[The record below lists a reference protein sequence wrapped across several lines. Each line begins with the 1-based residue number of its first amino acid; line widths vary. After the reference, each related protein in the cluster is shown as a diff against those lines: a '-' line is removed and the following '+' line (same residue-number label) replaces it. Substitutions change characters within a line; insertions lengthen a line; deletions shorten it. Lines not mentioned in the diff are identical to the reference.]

1 MHHQLENEEFQTY
14 VNLPENLYV
23 RNGTLF
29 LKPTL
34 AADRLGEKFLV
45 DGVINLRGEGHRACG
60 GTAVGYPWRYC
71 EDMLYLGCYRDG
83 GSMDSR
89 DLSGDNMTSADLTP
103 KLCLDYCAEA
113 GYTYA
118 GVQYGVECFCG
129 NSFGQFGAAP
139 ESDCTIPC
147 GGDAGQMC
155 GNGWKNSVYTS
166 AGGTCTL
173 ENWSGCYLAG
183 GTCTLENWN
192 GCYLAGGTCTLENW
206 NGCYLAGGT
215 CTLENWNGCYLA
227 GGTCTLE
234 NWSGCYLAG
243 GTCTLENWNGCYL
256 AGGTCTLENWNGC
269 YLAGGTCTLEN
280 WNGCYL
286 AGGTCTLEN
295 WSGCYLAGGTCTLEN
310 WNGCYLA
317 GGTCTLENWNG
328 CYLAGGT
335 CTLENWNGCYL
346 AGGTCTLEN
355 WSDCYLAGGTCTL
368 ENWNGCYLAGGT
380 CTLEN
385 WSGCYLAGSPTQHL
399 PPVLSARLT
408 TANSFSF
415 RYGKVE
421 VIAKM
426 PTGDWIW
433 PGESGIG
440 TGNDELPAVWL
451 LPQAWAYGDWPK
463 SGEIDIVETR
473 VGNRNLYA
481 SWGASLGIDVT
492 TSTLH
497 WGSSGAWPYNGFY
510 KTRAEKEAHTG
521 TYGSDF
527 HKWTMVWTDQYL
539 KFSVDDELMVTVS
552 PPDGFWALGDLLSWF
567 SVDDELMLTVSP
579 PDGFW
584 ALGDF
589 GLPDSDNPW
598 SGAGRMAPFD
608 QDFYLILNVATGGTN
623 GFFMDDYV
631 NMPHPKPWSNSES
644 RSQAMAS
651 FWRARDQ
658 WLPTWSPGT
667 NNGEDAA
674 MQVKSV
680 KVWKFRDL

>member
-1 MHHQLENEEFQTY
+1 MAVFWTPLALLAVLGHATSQGTYLGCYIDHEDVRDFPYVVTWTDLTPQKCIRHCSDLGFDYAGLQYGVECFCGARYGTYGQAPESDCHIACAGGGAHMCGGGWRNSVWSTGAAVLTEDRLDLVFEDNFDTLDFSKWRPEVTAGGGGNEEFQTY

-45 DGVINLRGEGHRACG
+45 DGVINLR
-60 GTAVGYPWRYC
+60 

-129 NSFGQFGAAP
+129 DSFGQFGAAP

-173 ENWSGCYLAG
+173 ENW
-183 GTCTLENWN
+183 N
-192 GCYLAGGTCTLENW
+192 
-206 NGCYLAGGT
+206 
-215 CTLENWNGCYLA
+215 
-227 GGTCTLE
+227 
-234 NWSGCYLAG
+234 
-243 GTCTLENWNGCYL
+243 
-256 AGGTCTLENWNGC
+256 
-269 YLAGGTCTLEN
+269 
-280 WNGCYL
+280 
-286 AGGTCTLEN
+286 
-295 WSGCYLAGGTCTLEN
+295 
-310 WNGCYLA
+310 
-317 GGTCTLENWNG
+317 
-328 CYLAGGT
+328 
-335 CTLENWNGCYL
+335 
-346 AGGTCTLEN
+346 
-355 WSDCYLAGGTCTL
+355 
-368 ENWNGCYLAGGT
+368 
-380 CTLEN
+380 
-385 WSGCYLAGSPTQHL
+385 GCYLAGSPAQHL

-433 PGESGIG
+433 P
-440 TGNDELPAVWL
+440 AVWL
-451 LPQAWAYGDWPK
+451 LPQTWVYGDWPK

-473 VGNRNLYA
+473 GNRNLYA

-539 KFSVDDELMVTVS
+539 KFSVDDELM
-552 PPDGFWALGDLLSWF
+552 
-567 SVDDELMLTVSP
+567 LTVSP

-608 QDFYLILNVATGGTN
+608 EDFYLILNVATGGTN

-644 RSQAMAS
+644 RSQAMSS